1 MFQVNNFIS
10 FHDLT
15 PDANFL
21 WASSSIT
28 DCLGFE
34 PEEVVGIPAYSLLRE
49 TSSNLGNIQN
59 AHKVNVEQERVG
71 SQVITHFICKDGS
84 TKACTVM
91 FSVCYDY
98 IVTCTTV
105 IDASNDY
112 AEAVSHSHAMTREQ
126 TAKKQQEFDRIQR
139 HQEAFDKH
147 SHSWKTD
154 NLDPEPR
161 ACMILNRFTRSLVIM
176 YASPSSRD
184 LFSIDPEAIIGKP
197 LLLFI
202 RADDLASFVVQMDV
216 AKSTTAVA
224 HMRFWFQSP
233 NCPQEIP
240 CEAMMFGAADG
251 MIMIMRRCR
260 PFIRKPL
267 IKSTDNPRTASSA
280 SYPVPEGNAYAPYI
294 LKNKTS
300 SSMRTHHYHTNLDLT
315 EVAADDTNASD
326 SDTETEHTSNSSDV
340 LELDMSYPSHYYFT
354 SAPAGYSQ
362 TRYSAPATTPAPA
375 GSFTD
380 DPRPIPLSLIDLAEQ
395 ARHIEDDDQVLTS
408 ELESYD
414 EAIVGYDDEHSMNE
428 DASNVDK
435 MEWDIE
441 HPLS

>member
-28 DCLGFE
+28 DCIGFE
-34 PEEVVGIPAYSLLRE
+34 PEEVVGIPAYSFLRDS
-49 TSSNLGNIQN
+49 SSNLGNIRT
-59 AHKVNVEQERVG
+59 AHKVNVEQEKVG
-71 SQVITHFICKDGS
+71 SQIITHFICKDGS
-84 TKACTVM
+84 TKPCTVM

-105 IDASNDY
+105 IDASDY
-112 AEAVSHSHAMTREQ
+112 PEAVSHTNAMTREQ
-126 TAKKQQEFDRIQR
+126 TAKKQQEFERIQR

-147 SHSWKTD
+147 THSWKTD
-154 NLDPEPR
+154 SLDPEPR

-176 YASPSSRD
+176 YASPSSRE
-184 LFSIDPEAIIGKP
+184 LLSIDPETIIGKP

-202 RADDLASFVVQMDV
+202 RADDLASFVVQMDI

-260 PFIRKPL
+260 PFTRKPL
-267 IKSTDNPRTASSA
+267 IKNIDDPPTASSA
-280 SYPVPEGNAYAPYI
+280 AYPAPEANPYAPYI
-294 LKNKTS
+294 IKNKTS
-300 SSMRTHHYHTNLDLT
+300 TGMRTHHYHTNLDLT
-315 EVAADDTNASD
+315 EAITEEPNGDN
-326 SDTETEHTSNSSDV
+326 SDTETGRTADPNDV
-340 LELDMSYPSHYYFT
+340 LELDMSYPSHYYT
-354 SAPAGYSQ
+354 STQAGRNSAWI
-362 TRYSAPATTPAPA
+362 TASMTSSARY
-375 GSFTD
+375 GSSIN
-380 DPRPIPLSLIDLAEQ
+380 DPRPVPLSLIDLAEQ
-395 ARHIEDDDQVLTS
+395 AEHIEDDDPTLSS
-408 ELESYD
+408 ELESCE
-414 EAIVGYDDEHSMNE
+414 EAIVTDGDDPMNEHSPH
-428 DASNVDK
+428 VDM

-441 HPLS
+441 HPYP